1 MNKQDRLTLEHNLKI
16 MREDQKKQYDKKREV
31 IIRMIE
37 ERLLRK

>member
-1 MNKQDRLTLEHNLKI
+1 MTAKDRQTLLVNLKI
-16 MREDQKKQYDKKREV
+16 MREDQKKRYDRKREV